1 MPQNLTGTVAWHD
14 DSTSAIHAKHK
25 AEKTLRLQ
33 NHYEPVPAIEREA
46 GGGIIDGVFKSP
58 VKGFSFKISAG
69 SARRV
74 TDSAAYT
81 REALAM
87 SKSRALYV
95 RVRIREGNVRHEAGR
110 YKHGAVSLVTT
121 LPPWCVKTVSRIGA
135 SEREHLL
142 LHLVEAQAREIKKV
156 SERDLFGGGTHLDTA
171 VPHFHLHVPKTSA
184 DGSPHPKSL
193 FLTAG
198 PWIVG
203 AHRIEAKFPGLL
215 TEKKRAQ
222 LARHLARKD
231 QPHLIDV
238 RCAAVIDRELEVWIR
253 DRGLWSDYQAE
264 CKEYCRRKSKAQSEE
279 PLRGLIQAAVGHH
292 ARSGVWPIAY
302 NAMSFAAWRMIPRE
316 IRGPIMVCIRVHQV
330 IRNPL
335 KAVKI
340 GVRMLTEMDRQPE
353 MKGPCR

>member
-1 MPQNLTGTVAWHD
+1 MPQNLTKSVAWHD
-14 DSTSAIHAKHK
+14 DSTSALHARHK
-25 AEKTLRLQ
+25 AEKALRLQ

-46 GGGIIDGVFKSP
+46 GGGIVDGIFKSP
-58 VKGFSFKISAG
+58 IKGFSFKLSGG

-87 SKSRALYV
+87 SQARARYV
-95 RVRIREGNVRHEAGR
+95 RVRIRDGSVRREAGR

-142 LHLVEAQAREIKKV
+142 LFLAEAQACEIKKV
-156 SERDLFGGGTHLDTA
+156 SERDLFGGGAHLDSA
-171 VPHFHLHVPKTSA
+171 VPHFHLHVPKSTA
-184 DGSPHPKSL
+184 DGSPHPKAL

-198 PWIVG
+198 PWAVG
-203 AHRIEAKFPGLL
+203 AHRIESKFPGLL
-215 TEKKRAQ
+215 TERKRAQ
-222 LARHLARKD
+222 LTRNLARKD
-231 QPHLIDV
+231 VEHLIDV

-253 DRGLWSDYQAE
+253 ERGLLAEYQAE
-264 CKEYCRRKSKAQSEE
+264 CREYCRKKTKAQNEE

-302 NAMSFAAWRMIPRE
+302 SAMTFAAWRMVPRE
-316 IRGPIMVCIRVHQV
+316 LRGPIMACIRVTQI
-330 IRNPL
+330 IRQPS
-335 KAVKI
+335 KVFKI
-340 GVRMLTEMDRQPE
+340 GARMLADMDRQPE
-353 MKGPCR
+353 MKGPGR